1 MKITIVGPG
10 AIGCLFAGFLAR
22 ANEEVWLLDKN
33 PQRAGRL
40 KEEGIKIE
48 GLSNISVKMNA
59 TINPDEIGQTDLIII
74 CVKSYDTEQA
84 IRSVKQ
90 LVGEKTA
97 VMTLQNGIGNTQ
109 IIGEIVGWD
118 KVIGGVTNHGATL
131 LGWGHIRHAGKGE
144 TIIGKTDGKA
154 SGQLEDISAI
164 LNKAGFETVI
174 SKDIDAVIWSKLIIN
189 AGINALTA
197 LTRLNNGRLIE
208 YEGTKDIMR
217 LAVFEAVKIAK
228 VKGIKLI
235 YDDPIEKVESVCK
248 ATAGNVSSMLQDVLN
263 KKRTEI
269 DFINGAVVKW
279 GQNLNVTTPVNYTL
293 TNLIKTVEAS
303 YELQVVKKQD

>member
-33 PQRAGRL
+33 PQRAEGL
-40 KEEGIKIE
+40 KGEGIKIE
-48 GLSNISVKMNA
+48 GLSNVSVKINA
-59 TINPDEIGQTDLIII
+59 TTNPDEIGRTDLVII

-84 IRSVKQ
+84 LRSAKQ

-109 IIGEIVGWD
+109 IMGDVVGQD
-118 KVIGGVTNHGATL
+118 RVIGGITSHGATL
-131 LGWGHIRHAGKGE
+131 LGWGHIRHAGKGD
-144 TIIGKTDGKA
+144 TIIGKTDAKA
-154 SGQLEDISAI
+154 LGQLEDVSTI
-164 LNKAGFETVI
+164 LNKAGFETKI
-174 SKDIDAVIWSKLIIN
+174 SKDIDAIIWSKLIIN
-189 AGINALTA
+189 VGINALTA

-217 LAVFEAVKIAK
+217 LAVFEAVKIAEA
-228 VKGIKLI
+228 KGIKLI
-235 YDDPIEKVESVCK
+235 YENPIEKVESVCK
-248 ATAGNVSSMLQDVLN
+248 ATGSNVSSMLQDVLN

-269 DFINGAVVKW
+269 DFINGAIVKL
-279 GQNLNVTTPVNYTL
+279 GQSLNIPTPINYAL

-303 YELQVVKKQD
+303 YDLQVVKK

>member
-10 AIGCLFAGFLAR
+10 AIGCLFTGFLA
-22 ANEEVWLLDKN
+22 
-33 PQRAGRL
+33 RL

-59 TINPDEIGQTDLIII
+59 TINPDEIGQTDLVII

-97 VMTLQNGIGNTQ
+97 VMTLQNGIGNIQ
-109 IIGEIVGWD
+109 IIGEIVGQD

-144 TIIGKTDGKA
+144 TIIGKTDRKA
-154 SGQLEDISAI
+154 LGQLEDISAI
-164 LNKAGFETVI
+164 LNKAGLETVI
-174 SKDIDAVIWSKLIIN
+174 SKDIDAIIWSKLIIN
-189 AGINALTA
+189 VGINALTA

-228 VKGIKLI
+228 VKGI
-235 YDDPIEKVESVCK
+235 
-248 ATAGNVSSMLQDVLN
+248 NSSMMT
-263 KKRTEI
+263 R
-269 DFINGAVVKW
+269 
-279 GQNLNVTTPVNYTL
+279 
-293 TNLIKTVEAS
+293 
-303 YELQVVKKQD
+303 

>member
-1 MKITIVGPG
+1 MKVTIVGPG

-109 IIGEIVGWD
+109 IIGEIVGRD
-118 KVIGGVTNHGATL
+118 RVIGGVTNHGATL

-164 LNKAGFETVI
+164 LNKAGFETKI

-189 AGINALTA
+189 VGINALTA

-235 YDDPIEKVESVCK
+235 YDDPIEKTESVCK

-279 GQNLNVTTPVNYTL
+279 GQNLNVPTPVNYTL

>member
-235 YDDPIEKVESVCK
+235 YDDPIEKIESVCK

-303 YELQVVKKQD
+303 YELQIAKKQD

>member
-22 ANEEVWLLDKN
+22 LKEEVWLLDKN
-33 PQRAGRL
+33 PQRAEKL

-48 GLSNISVKMNA
+48 GLSNFSVKINA
-59 TINPDEIGQTDLIII
+59 TINPDEIGQTDLVII

-84 IRSVKQ
+84 IRSAKQ

-97 VMTLQNGIGNTQ
+97 VMTLQNGIGNIQ
-109 IIGEIVGWD
+109 IIGEVVGQD

-144 TIIGKTDGKA
+144 TIIGKADGKVL
-154 SGQLEDISAI
+154 GQLRDISAI
-164 LNKAGFETVI
+164 LNKAGFETKI
-174 SKDIDAVIWSKLIIN
+174 SKDINSILWSKLIIN
-189 AGINALTA
+189 VGINALTA
-197 LTRLNNGRLIE
+197 LTRLNNGKLIE
-208 YEGTKDIMR
+208 FEGTKDIMR

-228 VKGIKLI
+228 VKRIKLI
-235 YDDPIEKVESVCK
+235 YDDPMQKVESVCK

-269 DFINGAVVKW
+269 EFINGAIVRW
-279 GQNLNVTTPVNYTL
+279 GQNLNIPTPINYTL
-293 TNLIKTVEAS
+293 TNLIKTIEAS
-303 YELQVVKKQD
+303 YELQVAKK

>member
-303 YELQVVKKQD
+303 YELQVAKKQD